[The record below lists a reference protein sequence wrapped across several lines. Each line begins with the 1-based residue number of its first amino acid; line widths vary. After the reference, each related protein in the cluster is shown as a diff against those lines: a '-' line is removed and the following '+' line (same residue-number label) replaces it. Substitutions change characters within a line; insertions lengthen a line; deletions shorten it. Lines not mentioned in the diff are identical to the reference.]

1 MANEFVG
8 TWNTSWTGGAHQST
22 PLTINA
28 DGTGTYSYESGTVSG
43 TFGTGNLSYSGTWT
57 QQKPAPDPP
66 VSGEFTFVLTG
77 PTSFVGGWAMGDT
90 PGGSWNGTLN
100 G

>member
-22 PLTINA
+22 QLTINA
-28 DGTGTYSYESGTVSG
+28 DGTGSYGYQNGTVTGS
-43 TFGTGNLSYSGTWT
+43 FGTGNLSYTGTWT
-57 QQKPAPDPP
+57 QQQPP
-66 VSGEFTFVLTG
+66 NQISGEFTFVLTG
-77 PTSFVGGWAMGDT
+77 STSFVGGWAMGDT

-100 G
+100 S